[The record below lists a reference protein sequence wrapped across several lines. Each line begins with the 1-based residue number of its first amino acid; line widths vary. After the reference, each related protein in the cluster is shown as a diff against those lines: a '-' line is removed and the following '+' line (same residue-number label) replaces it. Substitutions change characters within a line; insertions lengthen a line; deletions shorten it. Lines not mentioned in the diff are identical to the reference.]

1 MNINLPVRHIKVFG
15 WRIYFSRGRM
25 KRCTTST
32 IRISRRRRNKTK
44 NMGKKKERRY
54 KQLGGCCQMCGRHHD
69 ISQMEM
75 HHILP
80 YSNFPELANK
90 SANMMLLCRQCHFFI
105 HNDPTLNMMLMSRF
119 AAQIGIDLS
128 KRYHHI
134 VTNLWNAAQ
143 LAQQKKMEIEN
154 AAIAIKGD
162 A

>member
-1 MNINLPVRHIKVFG
+1 
-15 WRIYFSRGRM
+15 
-25 KRCTTST
+25 
-32 IRISRRRRNKTK
+32 
-44 NMGKKKERRY
+44 
-54 KQLGGCCQMCGRHHD
+54 MCGRHHD

-154 AAIAIKGD
+154 LLTYSHS
-162 A
+162 